1 MDKPAPPYIG
11 LGPMVATIDNVR
23 LIESPEYE
31 AIGELRRILKKRAAP
46 DYKGIANP
54 RMRLKRGFK
63 G

>member
-1 MDKPAPPYIG
+1 
-11 LGPMVATIDNVR
+11 MVATIDNVR